1 MYVRRECNYLQ
12 PELGDKT
19 ISDLAHLTLSGDVV
33 MSRIKYNHCDCGL
46 VMDTVSP
53 HVSAALQALL
63 HVPNL
68 RDFFDKDVEHKKVCK
83 SLLNCLVCA
92 FNRVTESALNKVS
105 TVGVVD
111 ASFFARKWKS
121 LSISLSEERKKDP
134 HQVLYLFLTRIRYE
148 VVTRGEWSSLN
159 DFMKSP
165 LTNIFY
171 TIISKDVSCTACG
184 NFTKDMPY
192 LTLSIDSFSA
202 DLSAD
207 LSSILSQKPID
218 TCPFCHILQA
228 ELKTSS
234 VTLPKVL
241 IIHSEKSSPNFK
253 WRGEVNIL
261 GDSFEFLG
269 CIVDAEGGPF
279 YASMCPDGKLR
290 TFKDFEVSTIRPGKF
305 ALSEYLVLAKLTLL
319 YTKKEVNV
327 RQLKPHT
334 NPRRHDPQ
342 LASQP
347 AERTQRRGN
356 EFKIIGFPN
365 LDMVDPE
372 PMRKQMST
380 QTPVKSHCDAST
392 QTGEGK
398 PLRKPDRKHDPQ
410 LNLHP
415 ICGPTPKKKQM
426 ISFDSCKTDPRF
438 KFFTGLS
445 VEDFDALFN
454 LIGGDDVIRHLKMK
468 YSETTPTKAIQTVLS
483 SKDRLFML
491 LLRLRR
497 GYPGEEIAF
506 LFGIESSYALEI
518 CYVMTQL
525 IYLTF
530 KSMEKTMFQ
539 SVASQKKNTPKVMR
553 PFKNLRVI
561 LDGMSLYT
569 QTPSN
574 FEQQGNTY
582 SPYKGRNV
590 FLFAIGISRHGATIF
605 CSDGFEGS
613 MSDKETIIQSGL
625 IDMLEKGDG
634 VMTDRGYEL
643 TAELQAK
650 GCHFYKPPS
659 LGNRKAFTP
668 EEETLTKAIAAARIY
683 VEHAIADIKDW
694 KILDGTLP
702 LNMIAQW
709 SNIVYIL
716 AFFRNFN
723 SNRIKNKKF
732 TRKASDE

>member
-1 MYVRRECNYLQ
+1 RECNHLQ

-19 ISDLAHLTLSGDVV
+19 ISDLAHLTLSGDAV

-46 VMDTVSP
+46 EMDTASP

-68 RDFFDKDVEHKKVCK
+68 RDFFDKDVDHRTGCK

-92 FNRVTESALNKVS
+92 FHRLIESALNKVS
-105 TVGVVD
+105 TFGIVD
-111 ASFFARKWKS
+111 ASFFARKWRS
-121 LSISLSEERKKDP
+121 LSISLPEERKKDP
-134 HQVLYLFLTRIRYE
+134 HEVLYLFLTRIRYE
-148 VVTRGEWSSLN
+148 VVTRGEWSSLT
-159 DFMKSP
+159 DFMESP
-165 LTNIFY
+165 VTKIFY
-171 TIISKDVSCTACG
+171 TIISKDVSCSACG

-192 LTLSIDSFSA
+192 LTLPTDSFSA

-228 ELKTSS
+228 EQKTSS

-241 IIHSEKSSPNFK
+241 ILHSEKSSPNFK
-253 WRGEVNIL
+253 WRG
-261 GDSFEFLG
+261 
-269 CIVDAEGGPF
+269 
-279 YASMCPDGKLR
+279 
-290 TFKDFEVSTIRPGKF
+290 EVSTIRPGKF

-319 YTKKEVNV
+319 YTKKEVTV
-327 RQLKPHT
+327 RQL
-334 NPRRHDPQ
+334 NPNTKTSQ

-347 AERTQRRGN
+347 AKRARGREN

-380 QTPVKSHCDAST
+380 QTPAKSHCDATT
-392 QTGEGK
+392 QTGEDK
-398 PLRKPDRKHDPQ
+398 PLKK
-410 LNLHP
+410 
-415 ICGPTPKKKQM
+415 PKKKQM
-426 ISFDSCKTDPRF
+426 ISFDSCKTDPKF

-445 VEDFDALFN
+445 VEDFEALFN

-468 YSETTPTKAIQTVLS
+468 YSNTTPTKAIQTVLS

-539 SVASQKKNTPKVMR
+539 SAAGQKKNQPKVMR

-582 SPYKGRNV
+582 SQYKGRNV
-590 FLFAIGISRHGATIF
+590 FLFAIGISTHGATIF

-613 MSDKETIIQSGL
+613 MSDKETILQSGL

-659 LGNRKAFTP
+659 LGNRKVFTP

-702 LNMIAQW
+702 LNMISQW
-709 SNIVYIL
+709 PNIVYIL

-723 SNRIKNKKF
+723 PNRIQNKKF
-732 TRKASDE
+732 TPKASDE